1 MRHLPELFDANRRWA
16 EQLRSRDPLYF
27 ERLCGL
33 QRPKYLWI
41 GCADSR
47 VPANSIIGLEPGEVF
62 VHRNIANLVN
72 PDDTNCMAVLQYAI
86 NVLAVEHVIVC
97 GHYGC
102 GGVQA
107 AMGPDVENPLE
118 DWLSPL
124 RQLVRASGS
133 EEGTPPPSPNS
144 RAHWYGLCER
154 NVTRQVEVLD
164 SLPVVQAARD
174 RGQPLSL
181 HGWIYDLHD
190 GLLRD
195 LRTA

>member
-1 MRHLPELFDANRRWA
+1 MRQLPELFDANRRWS
-16 EQLRSRDPLYF
+16 EQQKGRDPLYF

-47 VPANSIIGLEPGEVF
+47 VPANTIIGLEPGEVF

-72 PDDTNCMAVLQYAI
+72 PDDTNCMAILQYAI
-86 NVLAVEHVIVC
+86 DVLAVEHVIVC

-102 GGVQA
+102 GGIQA
-107 AMGPDVENPLE
+107 AMGPVLESPLE
-118 DWLSPL
+118 EWLSPL
-124 RQLVRASGS
+124 RQLVQQCGS
-133 EEGTPPPSPNS
+133 DGEQTGTSNPS
-144 RAHWYGLCER
+144 RAHWYTLCEK
-154 NVTRQVEVLD
+154 NVASQVAVLE
-164 SLPVVQAARD
+164 SLPVVRAARE
-174 RGQPLSL
+174 RGQTLSL

-195 LRTA
+195 LRAA

>member
-1 MRHLPELFDANRRWA
+1 MRQLPELFEANRRWS
-16 EQLRSRDPLYF
+16 EQQRSRDPLYF

-33 QRPKYLWI
+33 QRPKFLWI

-86 NVLAVEHVIVC
+86 DVLAVEHVIVC

-107 AMGPDVENPLE
+107 AMGPAVQSPLE
-118 DWLSPL
+118 DWLLPL
-124 RQLVRASGS
+124 RDLVRQSGVPSGS
-133 EEGTPPPSPNS
+133 QSMSPAS
-144 RAHWYGLCER
+144 RAHWYSLCES
-154 NVTRQVEVLD
+154 NVSRQVEVLD
-164 SLPVVQAARD
+164 SLPVVQAARE
-174 RGQPLSL
+174 RGQSLSL

-195 LRTA
+195 LGGQ